1 MGNENSHASWA
12 FGVTRQTQTRTL
24 LPQTAIEA
32 ELLDILQRHLLTP
45 AVLTRVFATANARL
59 RAQAAAARP
68 RVKELRKALT
78 QVDREIT
85 NYRRAVA
92 RGDFR
97 SLDAALGAAEQRQ
110 TALQAE
116 LARLD
121 GNPQQAVVQLTPA
134 ALDQRLQGLTD
145 KLRSGVNGKVREVIQ
160 RAVSRILVGVD
171 GDLTIEAKPGGLLG
185 LDGPLG
191 QVRAPEASA
200 LLVPTVH
207 SRNGRQWTLGTM
219 GEDV

>member
-32 ELLDILQRHLLTP
+32 ELLDILQQHLLTP

-121 GNPQQAVVQLTPA
+121 GNPQQAVIQLTPA
-134 ALDQRLQGLTD
+134 APDQHLKGLTE
-145 KLRSGVNGKVREVIQ
+145 KRRSGVNGGVREVIQ
-160 RAVSRILVGVD
+160 RAVRRILVGVD
-171 GDLTIEAKPGGLLG
+171 GSLAIEAQPGGLLG
-185 LDGPLG
+185 LEGEIGPPG
-191 QVRAPEASA
+191 DPAGRAPIEAHT
-200 LLVPTVH
+200 LTV
-207 SRNGRQWTLGTM
+207 GRRTWNVVTGS
-219 GEDV
+219 